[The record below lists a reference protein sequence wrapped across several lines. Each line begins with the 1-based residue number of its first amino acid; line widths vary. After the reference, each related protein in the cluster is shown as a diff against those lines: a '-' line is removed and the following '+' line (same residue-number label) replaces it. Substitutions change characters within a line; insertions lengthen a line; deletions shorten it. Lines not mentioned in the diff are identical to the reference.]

1 MVRSGIVEAM
11 FLQSPSQNVEEE
23 SGQGSS
29 LSHVLIGLLSVQE
42 QSCIRRKTRRATNT
56 EFYILTAFPWH
67 RCTVRG
73 DHTASIGI
81 SYLAMP
87 SSGVLNH
94 AAIVEGSSLT
104 EVIQL
109 EENVHGH

>member
-1 MVRSGIVEAM
+1 MVRSGIVEAI
-11 FLQSPSQNVEEE
+11 FLQSPSQNIEEE
-23 SGQGSS
+23 SGLGSS
-29 LSHVLIGLLSVQE
+29 FCHVLIGMLSVQE
-42 QSCIRRKTRRATNT
+42 QSCIRRNTRRATNT
-56 EFYILTAFPWH
+56 EFYILTAFPWL

-87 SSGVLNH
+87 SSGALNH
-94 AAIVEGSSLT
+94 AVIAERSSLT

-109 EENVHGH
+109 EENVGH